1 MEAAAMADPDDQ
13 RPNPRGSVRAYWR
26 LAGNY
31 WKGPTAFQ
39 AWRLTVTG
47 LVLVVGNIVVQYGIN
62 VWNRAF
68 FNALQL
74 HDQTFTYRAI
84 VLFFIL
90 AFLAALVA
98 VLQLIFRMKLQI
110 RWRQWL
116 TRRLVATWL
125 SEQRFYRL
133 NIAAPDLDAPEFRIA
148 EDAKVATEPVVDFG
162 YGIANAVL
170 TAIVFFGVLWTASGP
185 AVFLGWRIPGFMVY
199 AAIVYSAVMSASM
212 MLFGRALI
220 ARIEDRNRTEAQ
232 LRYEMGRVRENA
244 ESIAMVGGA
253 DDEITGLESTMQLVS
268 TSWTQVVAR
277 QAWLTW
283 LMGGNGVMAPVLP
296 LLLAAPNY
304 LSGEITLGA
313 LTQSAAA
320 FVQVQV
326 ALNWLV
332 DNYTRIAEWLA
343 SASRV
348 TGLWT
353 AFADLDASVGTEESD
368 RITIED
374 SPDGNIHLDGLAVA
388 QHDGRIMIDE
398 ADTVIAAGEKVLLM
412 GESGTGK
419 STLIRAIAGLWPWG
433 SGSVRLPVGA
443 KAAFLP
449 QRPYLPLGTLRQV
462 LCYPDDGTT
471 CADAVLQQALTR
483 CGLKRL
489 IPRMDEEEKWDKV
502 LSGGEQQRIGFAR
515 LLVMQPD
522 IVIMDEATAAL
533 DAASQ
538 DSMMELFRDELDRV
552 TLISV
557 GHRSELEDYHDRK
570 LTLHRHA
577 TRVEMAAGENIG
589 HTRRLSGLLRRTLRP
604 RPSPDPSIPVS
615 GRSDD

>member
-1 MEAAAMADPDDQ
+1 MTEPDDT
-13 RPNPRGSVRAYWR
+13 RPNPKGSARAYWR
-26 LAGNY
+26 LAGDY

-39 AWRLTVTG
+39 AWALTG
-47 LVLVVGNIVVQYGIN
+47 ISFFLVVGNIVVQYGIN
-62 VWNRAF
+62 VWNRTF
-68 FNALQL
+68 FNALQR
-74 HDQTFTYRAI
+74 HDSNFAYQAI
-84 VLFFIL
+84 GLFLVL

-110 RWRQWL
+110 LWRQWL
-116 TRRLVATWL
+116 TRRLVARWL
-125 SEQRFYRL
+125 GEQRFYRL

-170 TAIVFFGVLWTASGP
+170 TAVVFFGVLWSASGS
-185 AVFLGWRIPGFMVY
+185 AMFFGWRIPGFMVY
-199 AAIVYSAVMSASM
+199 AAILYSVIMSASM
-212 MLFGRALI
+212 LLFGRALI

-253 DDEITGLESTMQLVS
+253 EDEVKGLESTMQLV
-268 TSWTQVVAR
+268 TSAWTQVVAR
-277 QAWLTW
+277 QGWLTW

-332 DNYTRIAEWLA
+332 DNYARIAEWLA
-343 SASRV
+343 SAGRV

-353 AFADLDASVGTEESD
+353 AFSDLDASVGTVDSE

-374 SPDGNIHLDGLAVA
+374 SADENIHLDGLAVA

-398 ADTVIAAGEKVLLM
+398 ADTVITAGQKVLLM

-433 SGSVRLPVGA
+433 SGSVRLPAGA
-443 KAAFLP
+443 KVAFLP
-449 QRPYLPLGTLRQV
+449 QRPYMPLGTLRQV
-462 LCYPDDGTT
+462 LSYPDDGTT
-471 CADAVLQQALTR
+471 SSDEVLRDALTQ
-483 CGLKRL
+483 CGLRRL
-489 IPRMDEEEKWDKV
+489 IPRLDEEEKWDKI

-515 LLVMQPD
+515 LLVMRPD

-538 DSMMELFRDELDRV
+538 DSMMELFRDALAHV

-557 GHRSELEDYHDRK
+557 GHRSELEDYHERK

-577 TRVEMAAGENIG
+577 TRVEMAAGENIQ
-589 HTRRLSGLLRRTLRP
+589 HARSLSGVLRRALRP
-604 RPSPDPSIPVS
+604 RPSPDPSTPVS
-615 GRSDD
+615 GRDGD

>member
-1 MEAAAMADPDDQ
+1 MPDREDK
-13 RPNPRGSVRAYWR
+13 RPSPKGSVRAYWR
-26 LAGNY
+26 LAGDY
-31 WKGPTAFQ
+31 WRGPTAFQ
-39 AWRLTVTG
+39 AWGLTVISF
-47 LVLVVGNIVVQYGIN
+47 VLVVGNIVVQYGIN
-62 VWNRAF
+62 VWNRSF
-68 FNALQL
+68 FNALQN
-74 HDQTFTYRAI
+74 HDTSFAYQAV

-110 RWRQWL
+110 FWRQWL
-116 TRRLVATWL
+116 TRRLVRRWL
-125 SEQRFYRL
+125 GEQRFYRL

-170 TAIVFFGVLWTASGP
+170 TAVVFFGVLWSASGS
-185 AVFLGWRIPGFMVY
+185 ATLFGWRIPGFMVY
-199 AAIVYSAVMSASM
+199 AAIVYSLIMSASM
-212 MLFGRALI
+212 LLFGRALI

-253 DDEITGLESTMQLVS
+253 DDEVKGIETTMQLVS
-268 TSWTQVVAR
+268 SAWTQVVAR
-277 QAWLTW
+277 QGWLTW

-332 DNYTRIAEWLA
+332 DNYARIAEWLA
-343 SASRV
+343 SAGRV

-353 AFADLDASVGTEESD
+353 AFTDLDASVGIDESE
-368 RITIED
+368 RITIEE
-374 SPDGNIHLDGLAVA
+374 SADGDIHLDGLAVA
-388 QHDGRIMIDE
+388 QHDGRTMIDE
-398 ADTVIAAGEKVLLM
+398 AETVITAGQKVLLM

-433 SGSVRLPVGA
+433 SGSVRLPAGA
-443 KAAFLP
+443 KVAFLP
-449 QRPYLPLGTLRQV
+449 QRPYMPLGTLRQV
-462 LCYPDDGTT
+462 LSYPDDGTT
-471 CADAVLQQALTR
+471 STNDILQSALTR

-489 IPRMDEEEKWDKV
+489 IPRLDEEEKWDKV

-515 LLVMQPD
+515 LLVMRPD

-538 DSMMELFRDELDRV
+538 DAMMELFHGELAHV

-557 GHRSELEDYHDRK
+557 GHRTELEDYHDRK
-570 LTLHRHA
+570 LTLHRLA
-577 TRVEMAAGENIG
+577 TRVEMAADENIR
-589 HTRRLSGLLRRTLRP
+589 HTRSLSRLLRRTLRP
-604 RPSPDPSIPVS
+604 RPSPDPSSPVS
-615 GRSDD
+615 SRAED

>member
-1 MEAAAMADPDDQ
+1 VTIDPNDE
-13 RPNPRGSVRAYWR
+13 RPSPKGSVRAYWR
-26 LAGNY
+26 LAGDY
-31 WKGPTAFQ
+31 WKGATALQ
-39 AWRLTVTG
+39 AWGLTIAG
-47 LVLVVGNIVVQYGIN
+47 FVLVVGNIVVQYGIN
-62 VWNRAF
+62 LWNRSF
-68 FNALQL
+68 FNALQN
-74 HDQTFTYRAI
+74 HDVSFTYQAI

-110 RWRQWL
+110 LWRQWL
-116 TRRLVATWL
+116 TRRLVGQWL
-125 SEQRFYRL
+125 DEQRFYRL
-133 NIAAPDLDAPEFRIA
+133 SIAVPELDAPEFRIA

-162 YGIANAVL
+162 YGIANAML
-170 TAIVFFGVLWTASGP
+170 TAVVFFGVLWSASGS
-185 AVFLGWRIPGFMVY
+185 ATLFGWRIPGFMVY
-199 AAIVYSAVMSASM
+199 AAIIYSVIMSASM

-220 ARIEDRNRTEAQ
+220 ARIENRNKTEAQ

-253 DDEITGLESTMQLVS
+253 DDEVKGLESTMQLVS
-268 TSWTQVVAR
+268 AAWTQVVAR
-277 QAWLTW
+277 QGWLTW

-332 DNYTRIAEWLA
+332 DNYARIAEWLA
-343 SASRV
+343 SAGRV

-353 AFADLDASVGTEESD
+353 AFSDLDASVGVDESD
-368 RITIED
+368 RISIVD
-374 SPDGNIHLDGLAVA
+374 SPDGDIHLDGLAVA

-398 ADTVIAAGEKVLLM
+398 ADTVISAGQKVLLM

-433 SGSVRLPVGA
+433 SGSVRLPAGA
-443 KAAFLP
+443 RVAFLP
-449 QRPYLPLGTLRQV
+449 QRPYMPLGTLRQV
-462 LCYPDDGTT
+462 LSYPDDGTT
-471 CADAVLQQALTR
+471 SSDDVLQQALTR

-489 IPRMDEEEKWDKV
+489 ITRMDAEEKWDSV
-502 LSGGEQQRIGFAR
+502 LSGGELQRIGFAR
-515 LLVMQPD
+515 LLVMKPD
-522 IVIMDEATAAL
+522 IVIMDEATSAL
-533 DAASQ
+533 DTESQ
-538 DSMMELFRDELDRV
+538 DSMMELFRDDLGNV

-557 GHRSELEDYHDRK
+557 GHRSELEDYHERK
-570 LTLHRHA
+570 LTLHRLS
-577 TRVEMAAGENIG
+577 TRVEMAAGENIE
-589 HTRRLSGLLRRTLRP
+589 HTKSLSRLLRRTLRP
-604 RPSPDPSIPVS
+604 RPSPDPSRPV
-615 GRSDD
+615 

>member
-1 MEAAAMADPDDQ
+1 MIEPTAVPISDDK
-13 RPNPRGSVRAYWR
+13 RPYPRGSVRAYWR
-26 LAGNY
+26 LAGDY
-31 WKGPTAFQ
+31 WKGPTAIQ
-39 AWRLTVTG
+39 AWSLTLFS
-47 LVLVVGNIVVQYGIN
+47 LVLIVGNIVVQYGIN
-62 VWNRAF
+62 LWNRAF
-68 FNALQL
+68 FNALQQR
-74 HDQTFTYRAI
+74 DQTFAYQAI
-84 VLFFIL
+84 AIFLVL
-90 AFLAALVA
+90 AFAAALVA
-98 VLQLIFRMKLQI
+98 VLQLVFRMRLQI
-110 RWRQWL
+110 LWRQWL
-116 TRRLVATWL
+116 TRRLVAQWL
-125 SEQRFYRL
+125 GEQRFYRL
-133 NIAAPDLDAPEFRIA
+133 SIAAPDLDAPEFRIA

-170 TAIVFFGVLWTASGP
+170 TAAVFFGVLWSAGGS
-185 AVFLGWRIPGFMVY
+185 AVLFGWRIPGFMVY
-199 AAIVYSAVMSASM
+199 AAIVYSVIMSVSM
-212 MLFGRALI
+212 IVFGRSLI
-220 ARIEDRNRTEAQ
+220 HQIEQRNRTEAQ

-253 DDEITGLESTMQLVS
+253 DDEVKGIRATMQLV
-268 TSWTQVVAR
+268 TTAWTQVVSR

-304 LSGEITLGA
+304 LNGQITLGA

-332 DNYTRIAEWLA
+332 DNYARIAEWMA
-343 SASRV
+343 SAGRV

-353 AFADLDASVGTEESD
+353 AFADLDASVGIVDSE

-374 SPDGNIHLDGLAVA
+374 SPDSNIHLDGLAVA

-398 ADTVIAAGEKVLLM
+398 ADTVITAGQKVLLM

-433 SGSVRLPVGA
+433 SGSVRLPAGA
-443 KAAFLP
+443 KIAFLP
-449 QRPYLPLGTLRQV
+449 QRPYMPLGTLRQV
-462 LCYPDDGTT
+462 LCYPDAGESYTD
-471 CADAVLQQALTR
+471 DSLQQALTR
-483 CGLKRL
+483 SGLKRL
-489 IPRMDEEEKWDKV
+489 IPRMNEEEKWDKV

-515 LLVMQPD
+515 LLVLLPD
-522 IVIMDEATAAL
+522 IVIMDEATSAL

-538 DSMMELFRDELDRV
+538 DAMMELFRDELGHV

-557 GHRSELEDYHDRK
+557 GHRVELEDYHDRK

-577 TRVEMAAGENIG
+577 TGVEMAAGENIQRG
-589 HTRRLSGLLRRTLRP
+589 RRFSTLLRRSLRP
-604 RPSPDPSIPVS
+604 RPSPDPSTPVS
-615 GRSDD
+615 G

>member
-1 MEAAAMADPDDQ
+1 MSELADRSLPEDP
-13 RPNPRGSVRAYWR
+13 RPRAKNSVRSYWR
-26 LAGNY
+26 LAGKY
-31 WKGPTAFQ
+31 WKGPTALQ
-39 AWRLTVTG
+39 AWSLTLIS
-47 LVLVVGNIVVQYGIN
+47 LVLVVGNIAVQYGIN
-62 VWNRAF
+62 RWNRSF
-68 FNALQL
+68 FNALQQ
-74 HDQTFTYRAI
+74 HDASFAYQAI

-98 VLQLIFRMKLQI
+98 VLQLIFRMRLQI
-110 RWRQWL
+110 SWRQWL
-116 TRRLVATWL
+116 TRHLVAQWL
-125 SEQRFYRL
+125 GEQRFYRL

-170 TAIVFFGVLWTASGP
+170 TAAVFFGVLWSASGS
-185 AVFLGWRIPGFMVY
+185 AVFFGWRIPGFMVY
-199 AAIVYSAVMSASM
+199 AAIIYSVVMSASM

-220 ARIEDRNRTEAQ
+220 YRIEDRTRGEAK

-253 DDEITGLESTMQLVS
+253 DDEIKGLETTMQLVS
-268 TSWTQVVAR
+268 VAWMQVVTR

-332 DNYTRIAEWLA
+332 DNYARIAEWLA
-343 SASRV
+343 SAGRV
-348 TGLWT
+348 SGLWT
-353 AFADLDASVGTEESD
+353 AFSDLDASVGETESE
-368 RITIED
+368 RITLEEGQ
-374 SPDGNIHLDGLAVA
+374 DGDIHLDGLSVA
-388 QHDGRIMIDE
+388 QHDGRTMIDD
-398 ADTVIAAGEKVLLM
+398 ADTVITAGQKVLLV

-433 SGSVRLPVGA
+433 SGSIRLPAGA
-443 KAAFLP
+443 KVAFLP
-449 QRPYLPLGTLRQV
+449 QRPYMPLGTLRQV
-462 LCYPDDGTT
+462 LSYPDDGTAT
-471 CADAVLQQALTR
+471 SDKVLQDALTQS
-483 CGLKRL
+483 GLRRL
-489 IPRMDEEEKWDKV
+489 IPRLDEEEKWDKV

-515 LLVMQPD
+515 LLVMKPGV
-522 IVIMDEATAAL
+522 VIMDEATSAL
-533 DAASQ
+533 DTESQ
-538 DSMMELFRDELDRV
+538 DALMRLFQDQLKDV

-557 GHRSELEDYHDRK
+557 GHRSELEEYHERK
-570 LTLHRHA
+570 LTLHRSA
-577 TRVEMAAGENIG
+577 RRVEIADDEDGRRN
-589 HTRRLSGLLRRTLRP
+589 RRLAGLLRRALRP
-604 RPSPDPSIPVS
+604 RPSPDPSSPVS
-615 GRSDD
+615 G

>member
-1 MEAAAMADPDDQ
+1 MPEPDDI
-13 RPNPRGSVRAYWR
+13 RPNPRGSVRDYWR
-26 LAGNY
+26 LAGDY
-31 WKGPTAFQ
+31 WKGPTALQ
-39 AWRLTVTG
+39 AWAMTIISLA
-47 LVLVVGNIVVQYGIN
+47 LVVGNIVVQYGIN

-68 FNALQL
+68 FNALQQ
-74 HDQTFTYRAI
+74 HDSTFAYRAI

-110 RWRQWL
+110 LWRQWL

-125 SEQRFYRL
+125 GEQRFYRL
-133 NIAAPDLDAPEFRIA
+133 SIAAPDLDAPEFRIA

-170 TAIVFFGVLWTASGP
+170 TALVFFSVLWSASGS

-199 AAIVYSAVMSASM
+199 AAIIYSIIMSASM

-253 DDEITGLESTMQLVS
+253 EDEVKGLDTTMSLV
-268 TSWTQVVAR
+268 TAAWTQVVAR

-283 LMGGNGVMAPVLP
+283 LMGGNGVVAPVLP

-332 DNYTRIAEWLA
+332 DNYARIAEWLA
-343 SASRV
+343 SAGRV

-353 AFADLDASVGTEESD
+353 AFADLDASVGTAESD

-374 SPDGNIHLDGLAVA
+374 SPDGDIHLDGLAVA

-398 ADTVIAAGEKVLLM
+398 ADTVIAAGQKVLLM

-433 SGSVRLPVGA
+433 SGSVRLPAGA
-443 KAAFLP
+443 KVAFLP
-449 QRPYLPLGTLRQV
+449 QRPYMPLGTLRQV
-462 LCYPDDGTT
+462 LSYPDDGTSAT
-471 CADAVLQQALTR
+471 DEVLREALTK

-489 IPRMDEEEKWDKV
+489 IPRLDEEEKWDKV

-515 LLVMQPD
+515 LLVMRPD
-522 IVIMDEATAAL
+522 VVIMDEATAAL

-538 DSMMELFRDELDRV
+538 DAMMELFRDELAHA

-577 TRVEMAAGENIG
+577 TRVEMGAGENIRR
-589 HTRRLSGLLRRTLRP
+589 TRGLSSVLRRTLRP
-604 RPSPDPSIPVS
+604 RPSPDPSASVG
-615 GRSDD
+615 GRADD

>member
-1 MEAAAMADPDDQ
+1 VTIDPSDE

-26 LAGNY
+26 LAGDY
-31 WKGPTAFQ
+31 WKGATALQ
-39 AWRLTVTG
+39 AWGLTIAG
-47 LVLVVGNIVVQYGIN
+47 FVLVVGNIVVQYGIN
-62 VWNRAF
+62 LWNRSF
-68 FNALQL
+68 FNALQN
-74 HDQTFTYRAI
+74 HDVSFAYQAI

-110 RWRQWL
+110 LWRQWL
-116 TRRLVATWL
+116 TRRLVGQWL
-125 SEQRFYRL
+125 DEQRFYRL
-133 NIAAPDLDAPEFRIA
+133 SIAVPELDAPEFRIA

-162 YGIANAVL
+162 YGIANALL
-170 TAIVFFGVLWTASGP
+170 TAVVFFGVLWSASGS
-185 AVFLGWRIPGFMVY
+185 ATFLGWRIPGFMVY
-199 AAIVYSAVMSASM
+199 AAIIYSVIMSASM

-220 ARIEDRNRTEAQ
+220 ARIENRNKTEAQ

-253 DDEITGLESTMQLVS
+253 DDEVKGLEATMREVS
-268 TSWTQVVAR
+268 AAWTQVVAR
-277 QAWLTW
+277 QGWLTW

-332 DNYTRIAEWLA
+332 DNYARIAEWLA
-343 SASRV
+343 SAGRV

-353 AFADLDASVGTEESD
+353 AFSDLDASVGVDESD
-368 RITIED
+368 RISIVD
-374 SPDGNIHLDGLAVA
+374 SPDGDIHLDGLAVA

-398 ADTVIAAGEKVLLM
+398 ADTVITAGQKVLLM

-433 SGSVRLPVGA
+433 SGSVRLPAGA
-443 KAAFLP
+443 RVAFLP
-449 QRPYLPLGTLRQV
+449 QRPYMPLGTLRQV
-462 LCYPDDGTT
+462 LSYPDDGTT
-471 CADAVLQQALTR
+471 SSDDVLQQALTR

-489 IPRMDEEEKWDKV
+489 IARMDAEEKWDSV
-502 LSGGEQQRIGFAR
+502 LSGGELQRIGFAR

-522 IVIMDEATAAL
+522 IVIMDEATSAL
-533 DAASQ
+533 DTESQ
-538 DSMMELFRDELDRV
+538 DSMMELFRNDLGNV

-557 GHRSELEDYHDRK
+557 GHRSELEDYHERK
-570 LTLHRHA
+570 LTLHRHS
-577 TRVEMAAGENIG
+577 TRVEMAAGENIE
-589 HTRRLSGLLRRTLRP
+589 HTKSLSRLLRRTLRP
-604 RPSPDPSIPVS
+604 RPSPDPSRPV
-615 GRSDD
+615 

>member
-1 MEAAAMADPDDQ
+1 MSETDLPDDK

-26 LAGNY
+26 LAGGY
-31 WKGPTAFQ
+31 WRGPTAFQ
-39 AWRLTVTG
+39 AWSLTITG

-62 VWNRAF
+62 VWNRSF
-68 FNALQL
+68 FNALER
-74 HDQTFTYRAI
+74 HDATFAYRAI
-84 VLFFIL
+84 ILFFIL

-98 VLQLIFRMKLQI
+98 VLQLVFRMKLQI
-110 RWRQWL
+110 LWRQWL
-116 TRRLVATWL
+116 TRRLVGRWL
-125 SEQRFYRL
+125 GEQRFYRL

-170 TAIVFFGVLWTASGP
+170 TAIVFFGVLWSASGS
-185 AVFLGWRIPGFMVY
+185 ASFLGWRIPGFMVY
-199 AAIVYSAVMSASM
+199 AAIVYSIIMSASM
-212 MLFGRALI
+212 MLFGKALI
-220 ARIEDRNRTEAQ
+220 AKIEDRNRTEAQ

-244 ESIAMVGGA
+244 ESIAMIGGA
-253 DDEITGLESTMQLVS
+253 DDEVKGIESTMQLVG
-268 TSWTQVVAR
+268 TAWTQVVAR

-332 DNYTRIAEWLA
+332 DNYARIAEWLA
-343 SASRV
+343 SAGRV

-353 AFADLDASVGTEESD
+353 AFADLDASVGTEESE
-368 RITIED
+368 RITIEESVD
-374 SPDGNIHLDGLAVA
+374 SDIHLDGLSVA
-388 QHDGRIMIDE
+388 QHDGRTMIDE
-398 ADTVIAAGEKVLLM
+398 ADTVIGAGQKVLLM

-433 SGSVRLPVGA
+433 SGSVRLPAGV
-443 KAAFLP
+443 KVAFLP
-449 QRPYLPLGTLRQV
+449 QRPYMPLGTLRQV
-462 LCYPDDGTT
+462 LSYPDDGTT
-471 CADAVLQQALTR
+471 STDESLRNALSR

-489 IPRMDEEEKWDKV
+489 IPRMDAEEKWDKV

-515 LLVMQPD
+515 LLVMRPD
-522 IVIMDEATAAL
+522 IVIMDEATSAL

-538 DSMMELFRDELDRV
+538 DTMMELFGEELGHV

-557 GHRSELEDYHDRK
+557 GHRAELEDYHDRK

-577 TRVEMAAGENIG
+577 TRVEMAAGENIRR
-589 HTRRLSGLLRRTLRP
+589 TRGLSGLLRRTLRP
-604 RPSPDPSIPVS
+604 RPSPDPSSSVS
-615 GRSDD
+615 SRSED

>member
-1 MEAAAMADPDDQ
+1 MTDPETLPIPEDK
-13 RPNPRGSVRAYWR
+13 RPHARASVRAYWR
-26 LAGNY
+26 LAGDY

-39 AWRLTVTG
+39 AWSLTITS

-62 VWNRAF
+62 VWNRSF
-68 FNALQL
+68 FNALQQ
-74 HDQTFTYRAI
+74 HDETFAYRAI
-84 VLFFIL
+84 LLFFIL
-90 AFLAALVA
+90 AFAAALVA
-98 VLQLIFRMKLQI
+98 VLQLIFRMRLQI
-110 RWRQWL
+110 LWRQWL
-116 TRRLVATWL
+116 TRRLVARWL
-125 SEQRFYRL
+125 GEQRFYRL
-133 NIAAPDLDAPEFRIA
+133 SIAAPDLDAPEFRIA

-170 TAIVFFGVLWTASGP
+170 TATVFFGVLWSASGS
-185 AVFLGWRIPGFMVY
+185 ATFFGWRIPGFMVY
-199 AAIVYSAVMSASM
+199 AAIIYSIVMSASM

-220 ARIEDRNRTEAQ
+220 NRIEERNRGEAQ

-253 DDEITGLESTMQLVS
+253 DDEIKGLETTMQIV
-268 TSWTQVVAR
+268 TAAWTQVVAR

-332 DNYTRIAEWLA
+332 DNYARIAEWLA
-343 SASRV
+343 SAGRV

-353 AFADLDASVGTEESD
+353 AFSDLDASVGTVESE
-368 RITIED
+368 RITIEE
-374 SPDGNIHLDGLAVA
+374 SADGDIHLDGLAVA
-388 QHDGRIMIDE
+388 QHDGRVMIDE
-398 ADTVIAAGEKVLLM
+398 ADTVIAAGQKVLLM

-433 SGSVRLPVGA
+433 SGSVRLPAGA
-443 KAAFLP
+443 KVAFLP
-449 QRPYLPLGTLRQV
+449 QRPYMPLGTLRQV
-462 LCYPDDGTT
+462 LCYPDDGNTYS
-471 CADAVLQQALTR
+471 DEVLRRALEQ
-483 CGLKRL
+483 CGLRRL
-489 IPRMDEEEKWDKV
+489 IPRLDAEEKWDKV

-515 LLVMQPD
+515 LLVLRPD

-538 DSMMELFRDELDRV
+538 DAMMELFRGELDHV

-557 GHRSELEDYHDRK
+557 GHRVELEDYHERK

-577 TRVEMAAGENIG
+577 TRVEMSADEDIKRG
-589 HTRRLSGLLRRTLRP
+589 RRLSGLLRRSLRP
-604 RPSPDPSIPVS
+604 RPSPDPSSAV
-615 GRSDD
+615 

>member
-1 MEAAAMADPDDQ
+1 MSESALLKDE
-13 RPNPRGSVRAYWR
+13 RPKLRGSVRAYWR
-26 LAGNY
+26 LAGDY

-39 AWRLTVTG
+39 AWGLTIVG
-47 LVLVVGNIVVQYGIN
+47 FVLVVGNIVVQYGIN
-62 VWNRAF
+62 VWNKSF
-68 FNALQL
+68 FNALQAR
-74 HDQTFTYRAI
+74 DESFAYQAI

-110 RWRQWL
+110 LWRQWL
-116 TRRLVATWL
+116 TRRLVRSWL
-125 SEQRFYRL
+125 GEQRFYRL
-133 NIAAPDLDAPEFRIA
+133 NVAAPDLDAPEFRIA
-148 EDAKVATEPVVDFG
+148 EDAKVATEPVVDFA
-162 YGIANAVL
+162 YGIANAAL
-170 TAIVFFGVLWTASGP
+170 TAIVFFGVLWSSSGS
-185 AVFLGWRIPGFMVY
+185 ANFFGWRVPGFMVY
-199 AAIVYSAVMSASM
+199 AAIIYSVIMSASM
-212 MLFGRALI
+212 MLFGGALI
-220 ARIEDRNRTEAQ
+220 NRIEERNKTEAQ

-253 DDEITGLESTMQLVS
+253 DDEVKGIETTMQLVS
-268 TSWTQVVAR
+268 TAWTRVVAK
-277 QAWLTW
+277 QGWLTW

-332 DNYTRIAEWLA
+332 DNYARIAEWLA
-343 SASRV
+343 SAGRV

-353 AFADLDASVGTEESD
+353 AFSDLDASVGTEESE
-368 RITIED
+368 RITIEE
-374 SPDGNIHLDGLAVA
+374 SPDSDIHLDGLAVA
-388 QHDGRIMIDE
+388 QHDGRTMIDE
-398 ADTVIAAGEKVLLM
+398 ADTVITAGQKVLLV

-419 STLIRAIAGLWPWG
+419 STLIRAIAGIWPWG
-433 SGSVRLPVGA
+433 SGSVRLPAGA
-443 KAAFLP
+443 KVAFLP
-449 QRPYLPLGTLRQV
+449 QRPYMPLGTLRQV
-462 LCYPDDGTT
+462 LSYPDDGTT
-471 CADAVLQQALTR
+471 TPDEALR
-483 CGLKRL
+483 EALASCGLKRL

-515 LLVMQPD
+515 LLVMKPD

-538 DSMMELFRDELDRV
+538 DTMMELFRNELASA

-557 GHRSELEDYHDRK
+557 GHRTELEDYHERK

-577 TRVEMAAGENIG
+577 SRVEMAAGENIRHARG
-589 HTRRLSGLLRRTLRP
+589 LSRILRRSWRP
-604 RPSPDPSIPVS
+604 RPSPNPSSP
-615 GRSDD
+615 GGT